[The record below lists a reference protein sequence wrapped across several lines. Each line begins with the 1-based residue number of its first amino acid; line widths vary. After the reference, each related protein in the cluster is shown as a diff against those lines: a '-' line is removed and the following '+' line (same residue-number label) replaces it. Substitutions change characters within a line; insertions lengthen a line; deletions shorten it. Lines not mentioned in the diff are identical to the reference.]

1 MNINIATISG
11 NLTRDAEL
19 RQTASGTSVLS
30 FSVAVNERRPDG
42 NGGWTD
48 YPNYIDCIVFGKRAE
63 SLSRFLGKGTKVA
76 VQGRL
81 HQSSWEKDGVKRS
94 KVEVVV
100 DQLDLMSQRQSQQQA
115 PQQHQQPAQ
124 QAPAQQPVQQQPY
137 QPAMVNVPQQQVA
150 PSMYDEDIPF

>member
-1 MNINIATISG
+1 MSINIATISG

-19 RQTASGTSVLS
+19 RQTASGTSVLN

-48 YPNYIDCIVFGKRAE
+48 YPNYINCIVFGKRAE

-100 DQLDLMSQRQSQQQA
+100 DQLDLMSRNQNQ
-115 PQQHQQPAQ
+115 Q
-124 QAPAQQPVQQQPY
+124 QAPAQQPVQQPY

>member
-1 MNINIATISG
+1 MNINIASISG

-48 YPNYIDCIVFGKRAE
+48 CPNYINCIVFGKRAE

-100 DQLDLMSQRQSQQQA
+100 DQLDLMSQRQSQQ
-115 PQQHQQPAQ
+115 PAQ

>member
-1 MNINIATISG
+1 MSINIATISG

-42 NGGWTD
+42 NGGWSD
-48 YPNYIDCIVFGKRAE
+48 YPNYINCIVFGKRAD

-76 VQGRL
+76 IQGRL

-94 KVEVVV
+94 KIEVVV
-100 DQLDLMSQRQSQQQA
+100 DQLDLMSRNQSQQQA
-115 PQQHQQPAQ
+115 QQYQQPVQ
-124 QAPAQQPVQQQPY
+124 QAAPQPVQQQPY
-137 QPAMVNVPQQQVA
+137 QPAMVNVPQQQQVA

>member
-1 MNINIATISG
+1 MSINIATISG

-48 YPNYIDCIVFGKRAE
+48 YPNYINCIVFGKRAD

-76 VQGRL
+76 IHGRL

-94 KVEVVV
+94 KIELVV
-100 DQLDLMSQRQSQQQA
+100 DQLELMSRNQSQQQVA
-115 PQQHQQPAQ
+115 YQQPVQ
-124 QAPAQQPVQQQPY
+124 QAPAPQPVQQQPY
-137 QPAMVNVPQQQVA
+137 QPAMVNVPQQQQVA